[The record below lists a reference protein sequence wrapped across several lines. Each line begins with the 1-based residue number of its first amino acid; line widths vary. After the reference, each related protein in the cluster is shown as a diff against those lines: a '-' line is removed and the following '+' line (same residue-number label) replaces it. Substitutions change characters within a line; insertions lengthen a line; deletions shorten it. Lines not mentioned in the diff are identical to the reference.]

1 MMVNPTAIS
10 YDTLK
15 DSMESLLAE
24 SPNAAEFMH
33 KYRKKD
39 SKDTITKVV
48 VKWSSFGRDSNF
60 PKETILTQDNYQA
73 VLALIAASNG
83 KDVLAVTLKK
93 AE

>member
-1 MMVNPTAIS
+1 MMVEPTGIS
-10 YDTLK
+10 YDSLK

-33 KYRKKD
+33 KYRNKD
-39 SKDTITKVV
+39 SKDDITKVV

-73 VLALIAASNG
+73 VLALMAASNG